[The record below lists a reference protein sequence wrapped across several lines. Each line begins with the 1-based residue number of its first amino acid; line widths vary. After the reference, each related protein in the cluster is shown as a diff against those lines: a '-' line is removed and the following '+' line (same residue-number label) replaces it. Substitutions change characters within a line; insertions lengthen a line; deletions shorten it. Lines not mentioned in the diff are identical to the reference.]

1 MVKKAEPP
9 GRIRIRVLFP
19 GHSGVSKMLKRTLE
33 KLSTMKT
40 AILRFNKDKVR
51 PVDRVEEA
59 PELAWT
65 WLQGSANE
73 KQSYVLVNLQLQEEK
88 KLLNELA
95 KSTLPDKIRQE
106 KATADKIEAEA
117 RMMEMKEI
125 QARLELFEK
134 LRQMGILMV
143 KEDDKGTVSIIKVR
157 PDCDWGKAAQQ
168 LFNARELELLLSSS
182 SQNREEDDTR
192 EQPPA

>member
-1 MVKKAEPP
+1 VVKKAEPP

-65 WLQGSANE
+65 WLQV
-73 KQSYVLVNLQLQEEK
+73 Q
-88 KLLNELA
+88 
-95 KSTLPDKIRQE
+95 
-106 KATADKIEAEA
+106 
-117 RMMEMKEI
+117 MKNNHMY
-125 QARLELFEK
+125 L
-134 LRQMGILMV
+134 
-143 KEDDKGTVSIIKVR
+143 
-157 PDCDWGKAAQQ
+157 
-168 LFNARELELLLSSS
+168 
-182 SQNREEDDTR
+182 
-192 EQPPA
+192 